1 MKWNGDPNFEFIIS
15 GRSDSDFLKD
25 ADGRSITGY
34 CTTLCGAVYSKKS
47 KTQTC
52 ATLLVTESE
61 TVAAVEC
68 VQDMLFG
75 MHLLESMGLKVKKPM
90 VLEVDNKG
98 TKDLA
103 HNWSVGGRTRH
114 IATKI
119 NFLRELKEE
128 GIIIVKWIPM
138 KSNTSDLFT
147 KNLGGSAFEWQA
159 AYYVGVDEYMHNMN
173 KNDDKNVQGENV
185 GSVTENG

>member
-1 MKWNGDPNFEFIIS
+1 MTYQDDYTDDKSTASNWS
-15 GRSDSDFLKD
+15 TV
-25 ADGRSITGY
+25 TG
-34 CTTLCGAVYSKKS
+34 TTNINQEHPDIGEEQGIVNY
-47 KTQTC
+47 
-52 ATLLVTESE
+52 E
-61 TVAAVEC
+61 AAKEC

-119 NFLRELKEE
+119 SFLRELKEE
-128 GIIIVKWIPM
+128 GTIIVKWIPTTN
-138 KSNTSDLFT
+138 NTSDLFN
-147 KNLGGSAFEWQA
+147 KNLGGSAFEWQTS
-159 AYYVGVDEYMHNMN
+159 YYVGEDEYMNNMN
-173 KNDDKNVQGENV
+173 KKNNDNAQGENV
-185 GSVTENG
+185 GSVNENNG